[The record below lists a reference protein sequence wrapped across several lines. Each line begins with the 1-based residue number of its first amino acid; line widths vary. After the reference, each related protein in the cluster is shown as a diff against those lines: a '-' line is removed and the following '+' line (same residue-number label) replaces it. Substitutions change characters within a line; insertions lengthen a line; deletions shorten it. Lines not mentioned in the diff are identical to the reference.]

1 MGKVGFL
8 IKRIATLDY
17 KNLMKTAGE
26 VHEAS
31 GKSRISA
38 FTDIVKCGMK
48 YQAGY
53 MDYKLFKMYE
63 LSDEERAKILT
74 RGKNDAYVRRLNDK
88 EYVGIFSDKAE
99 FNKHFDKYL
108 CREWILLD
116 GNNEADFAKFIQN
129 KEQIIVKPLCLCCGK
144 GIEILDP
151 RKYGI
156 HELYEYLIKN
166 QSYLVEEVVKQ
177 SAEISAIYPSSVNTI
192 RIVTVLSDN
201 NVPSIV
207 GAYMRIGTGGNVVD
221 NFNHGGITAPIN
233 IKTGKIEHKARNKSN
248 VYFSNHPDTNAQ
260 ILGFTIPNWSGLTD
274 YAKSLALVMPK
285 MRYVGWDICITEKG
299 FAVIEA
305 NEYPGNDLYQIPKE
319 DIGTANLI
327 EDALKK

>member
-1 MGKVGFL
+1 
-8 IKRIATLDY
+8 
-17 KNLMKTAGE
+17 
-26 VHEAS
+26 
-31 GKSRISA
+31 
-38 FTDIVKCGMK
+38 
-48 YQAGY
+48 
-53 MDYKLFKMYE
+53 
-63 LSDEERAKILT
+63 
-74 RGKNDAYVRRLNDK
+74 
-88 EYVGIFSDKAE
+88 
-99 FNKHFDKYL
+99 
-108 CREWILLD
+108 
-116 GNNEADFAKFIQN
+116 
-129 KEQIIVKPLCLCCGK
+129 
-144 GIEILDP
+144 
-151 RKYGI
+151 
-156 HELYEYLIKN
+156 
-166 QSYLVEEVVKQ
+166 
-177 SAEISAIYPSSVNTI
+177 
-192 RIVTVLSDN
+192 
-201 NVPSIV
+201 
-207 GAYMRIGTGGNVVD
+207 MRIGTGGNVVD